1 MASPAVPE
9 LKRSY
14 AFDYP
19 DIFGMH
25 QKLSA
30 YMNMNDDLRLCLLKQ
45 MHSNQELHKRNV
57 ELQEE
62 VRRAREY
69 RKLSQVMYI
78 SCIFCLIVFSV
89 SY

>member
-30 YMNMNDDLRLCLLKQ
+30 YMNMNDDLRLWLKQ
-45 MHSNQELHKRNV
+45 MNRV
-57 ELQEE
+57 TYP
-62 VRRAREY
+62 RRMTTY
-69 RKLSQVMYI
+69 RYGATTDGPSEN
-78 SCIFCLIVFSV
+78 
-89 SY
+89 